1 MGIFFCGFAALFY
14 WFGRQ
19 FGMKQ
24 VAAGF
29 VSAPAKYGVWFGL
42 IMGLGF
48 LGAGGFA
55 LYLRMH
61 QSATW
66 RRIDAQVDSADVVRT
81 SSRGGSIY
89 APRYW
94 LSYTWNDT
102 LFHAPL
108 GQSWSTS
115 NYNAQAQRAAE
126 AARIGHMTALLNP
139 REPLDLVAENPRGL
153 DLLVVLVWILV
164 TSLCFGLAFLFH
176 RLSQKQ
182 PGLAPHLSGRR

>member
-1 MGIFFCGFAALFY
+1 GYASPWRRMESALRRGTVPALVNPRDPGDLRLDAGWNATFFLAPLVLVGVGIFFCGFAALFY

-48 LGAGGFA
+48 LGAGSFA

-126 AARIGHMTALLNP
+126 AARIGHM
-139 REPLDLVAENPRGL
+139 
-153 DLLVVLVWILV
+153 
-164 TSLCFGLAFLFH
+164 
-176 RLSQKQ
+176 
-182 PGLAPHLSGRR
+182 